1 MLTYSLGIAAL
12 LAVNTGQLFIPRLF
26 GIMTDKI
33 AEEGIQHKD
42 FLPFVGLL
50 AALSVFIAI
59 CRYFWR
65 MLVMGNARRLEHVLR
80 RMLFGHLQTLSADFF
95 TRHKTGDL
103 MAHATNDISAIRMA
117 FGNGIVMSVDAI
129 FLTTAILFMMVRTIS
144 LRLTLIALLPL
155 PLLVAV
161 VVGFGRV
168 IHTRFRAV
176 QEAFS
181 ELTDRAQES
190 FSGIRVI
197 KGFAQEGAD
206 QERFAEVNQ
215 RNVDRNMY
223 LVRIWGLFW
232 PLVSYLASLS
242 FTIVLGYGGVM
253 VINGAISLGDFVAFN
268 TYLGM
273 LTWPVMA
280 VGWVMNII
288 QRGRAS
294 MDRINAI
301 LSEVPSVKDEP
312 PLADVDHLVGEITI
326 RDLTFTYPGAKY
338 PALQDIN
345 LHIAAGETLGILGRT
360 GSGKTTL
367 LNLLLRLYNPP
378 AGTIFIDGRD
388 IRSIPLEVL
397 RAEIG
402 CVPQDNFLF
411 SATIREN
418 VDFAATGASEQDV
431 IKCTKLAEVY
441 KDIAAFPRQFDT
453 IVGERGVTLS
463 GGQKQR
469 IAIARALIKDPRILI
484 LDDSLSAVDTETEE
498 AILQNLKGIFE
509 GRTVIL
515 VSHRISTL
523 KGADKIV
530 VLDEGRIVQ
539 LGTHEELVNQP
550 GLYQDI
556 YQRQLLEAEIES
568 AG

>member
-1 MLTYSLGIAAL
+1 
-12 LAVNTGQLFIPRLF
+12 
-26 GIMTDKI
+26 MTDKI